1 MIFARKSHTLMFV
14 IGIMALAAVAADE
27 RGTVA
32 AIAEGADRGEAGS
45 EELQTAMAPAEQQ
58 HVVIEDEPTWEEEAD
73 IVPPPPMQD
82 MEPEPYDP
90 GEEMLDPQDEALMP
104 EPVTDDW

>member
-14 IGIMALAAVAADE
+14 IGIVALAAVAADE

-32 AIAEGADRGEAGS
+32 TIADSAADGEAGI
-45 EELQTAMAPAEQQ
+45 EAPQPASNSSDEQQ
-58 HVVIEDEPTWEEEAD
+58 HVVIEDEPTWEEEAE
-73 IVPPPPMQD
+73 IGPPPMQD

-90 GEEMLDPQDEALMP
+90 AEEMFDPQDEALVP